1 MFVLN
6 PVFKF
11 FGFLIKKGFND
22 EFRAVLLFKNSRVKF
37 MKIAWGITGAGHLLQ
52 DSVEILEFLMVK
64 HDITV
69 LLSAAGEEV
78 LKMYGLYE
86 RIENITGGHYNEL
99 VKEKDQKFSYP
110 LTGRFSLGKYDLLI
124 VSPATSNTIG
134 KIVTGIA
141 DTLITNAVAQSGKGG
156 VKTYIVPVDLE
167 SGDVETVLPSKLELD
182 LCQSCGSCGA
192 AAACP
197 SSAITPGVEI
207 DLLKCEGCGSCAA
220 SCPFSAI
227 SAGKIITIHMREI
240 DIENTKKLYDF
251 EGVEVSGHPS
261 DLKTLF

>member
-1 MFVLN
+1 
-6 PVFKF
+6 
-11 FGFLIKKGFND
+11 
-22 EFRAVLLFKNSRVKF
+22 
-37 MKIAWGITGAGHLLQ
+37 MKIAFGITGAGHLLL
-52 DSVEILEFLMVK
+52 DSVELLEQLMTK
-64 HDITV
+64 HDVTV

-86 RIENITGGHYNEL
+86 RVETITGGYYNEL

-134 KIVTGIA
+134 KIVGGIA
-141 DTLITNAVAQSGKGG
+141 DSLITNAVAQAGKGN
-156 VKTYIVPVDLE
+156 VKTNIVPVDLE
-167 SGDVETVLPSKLELD
+167 SGDLDTVLPSKLELD
-182 LCQSCGSCGA
+182 LCQKCEPCEA

-197 SSAITPGVEI
+197 GDAITPGVEI
-207 DLLKCEGCGSCAA
+207 DLLKCEGCGACAV

-240 DIENTKKLYDF
+240 DIENTKKLYEF

-261 DLKTLF
+261 DLKELF